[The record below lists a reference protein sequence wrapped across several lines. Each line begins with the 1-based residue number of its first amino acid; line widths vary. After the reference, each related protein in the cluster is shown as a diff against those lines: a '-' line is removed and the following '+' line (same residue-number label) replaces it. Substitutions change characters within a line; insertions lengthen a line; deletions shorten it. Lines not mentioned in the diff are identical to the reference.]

1 MTRHP
6 GPVGPA
12 QGDPD
17 EAFALAAPWQDP
29 GAEAAAAVYALDPA
43 GRILMQLRDD
53 VAGLAGGGMWSPF
66 GGGVEPGET
75 LREAA
80 VREFLEETGLRV
92 ASDRLVPWARA
103 ISGRASRMRLYT
115 YLVRLPAPVE
125 EIRLGEGAG
134 FALLTPRQVRAAPL
148 TQALAQASLR
158 LADRVEAGD
167 LPPLP

>member
-6 GPVGPA
+6 GPLGPA

-17 EAFALAAPWQDP
+17 EAFALAAPWERP
-29 GAEAAAAVYALDPA
+29 GEEAAAAVYAVDEA

-53 VAGLAGGGMWSPF
+53 LPGLAGAGRWSPF

-80 VREFLEETGLRV
+80 VREFLEETGLHLAPRG
-92 ASDRLVPWARA
+92 LVPWARA

-115 YLVRLPAPVE
+115 YLARLPAPAE
-125 EIRLGEGAG
+125 AIRLGEGAG
-134 FALLTPRQVRAAPL
+134 FALWTPRQMRAIPL
-148 TQALAQASLR
+148 TQALAEASLA
-158 LADRVEAGD
+158 LAGRIEAGT
-167 LPPLP
+167 LPPLD